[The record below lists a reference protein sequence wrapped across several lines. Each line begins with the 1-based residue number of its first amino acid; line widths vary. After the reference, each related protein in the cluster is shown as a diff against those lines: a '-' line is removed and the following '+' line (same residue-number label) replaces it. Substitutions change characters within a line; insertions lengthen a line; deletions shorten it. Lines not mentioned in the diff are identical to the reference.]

1 MRAAQAPRE
10 LSFFEHLEELRARLI
25 RMLIYWMAGSV
36 AGWLSLKPLLALLR
50 YPAEAGAAAAG
61 IEHLPFRIFDPIGGL
76 LLAMTIAGVAGLV
89 LASPLL
95 LMELWGFISPA
106 LEPHE
111 KRWVLLVI
119 PAATGLFLAGIA
131 FAYWIAPV
139 FFAYLFRLNQRL
151 GVEGELTLTAHLGFM
166 MRLLLASG
174 AAFELPLIIMF
185 LAYVGLVRSEWL
197 WAKWRYAVVLIA
209 IAAAVITPT
218 ADPITMTVF
227 SAPLFVL
234 YFLSIGLVK
243 IVERRRRVEQEAD
256 SEAAEAEQEPLTY
269 YQSLAGPEDSGIPL
283 DDAEEEASA
292 DH

>member
-1 MRAAQAPRE
+1 MRAPQAPRE

-36 AGWLSLKPLLALLR
+36 LGWLGLKPLLALLR

-61 IEHLPFRIFDPIGGL
+61 IEDLPFRIFDPVGGL

-89 LASPLL
+89 VASPLL

-111 KRWVLLVI
+111 KRWALLVI

-151 GVEGELTLTAHLGFM
+151 GVEGELTLTSHLGFM

-185 LAYVGLVRSEWL
+185 LAYVGLVHSEWL

-256 SEAAEAEQEPLTY
+256 GEAAEAEQEPLAY
-269 YQSLAGPEDSGIPL
+269 YQSLAGPEDSATAP

-292 DH
+292 DR